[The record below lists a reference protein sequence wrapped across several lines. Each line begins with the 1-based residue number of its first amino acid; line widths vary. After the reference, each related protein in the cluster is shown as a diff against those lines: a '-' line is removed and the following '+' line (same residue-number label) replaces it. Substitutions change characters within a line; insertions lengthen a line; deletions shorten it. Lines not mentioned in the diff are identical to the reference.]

1 MFTKRIGEVGVYAGA
16 QAIVYIVALLPV
28 LLTGGFM
35 LFGMAGALGNMGAL
49 NDLGVV
55 TSGIEPVFS
64 ALILTY
70 VMAFVSFIALVIGA
84 APLLTGAALTVVT
97 TTVDNL
103 SDNINLMIKN
113 ALSKWGRILG
123 TIGLIIVVFI
133 VVGIAIAIVMAILG
147 LIFRFI
153 PFIGLIILA
162 LVGIALYI
170 GVAYFAVPLYFA
182 VFDAFLTDK
191 PLITNIT
198 NALTKTDKYRLP
210 LLLTVIVV
218 GIAIGIVGGIL
229 GAIFGFIPFIGWI
242 LSLIVYLVV
251 MGAGVIVLLCA
262 IYPYYKE
269 YAGITA

>member
-35 LFGMAGALGNMGAL
+35 LFGMAGALGNMGAIT
-49 NDLGVV
+49 DLGAGLE
-55 TSGIEPVFS
+55 TLYSS
-64 ALILTY
+64 LILTY

-84 APLLTGAALTVVT
+84 VPLLTGAALTVVT

-103 SDNINLMIKN
+103 SENINLMIKN

-153 PFIGLIILA
+153 PFIGLIIL
-162 LVGIALYI
+162 VIIGIALYI

-191 PLITNIT
+191 PLVTNIT